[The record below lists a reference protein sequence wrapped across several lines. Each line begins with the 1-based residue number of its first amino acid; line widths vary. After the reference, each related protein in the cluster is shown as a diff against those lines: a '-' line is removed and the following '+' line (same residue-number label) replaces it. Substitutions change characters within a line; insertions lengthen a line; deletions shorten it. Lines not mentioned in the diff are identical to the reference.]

1 MGSYLSKNRLT
12 KFNKSRKI
20 NAYMAKKGNTMTL
33 FRLLSLTALLTL
45 VGCDQ
50 INNQPQEADL
60 QTQDQ
65 KISYL
70 LGMDNGKNIQS
81 MDIDIDIAAFQQG
94 LQDGLTNAEPQLP
107 EDQIK
112 EAIAA
117 FETQMTAKR
126 EEMQQMQQQQT
137 QAQAEANLAAGS
149 AFLTENGAKEGVVTT
164 DSGLQYKVLVAGSG
178 AIPTADSTVEVHYA
192 GRLLDNT
199 EFDSSIKRGVPAQ
212 FGVTQVI
219 AGWTEA
225 LQLMPEGSKWE
236 LYIPA
241 NLAYGPGGTG
251 PIGPNATL
259 IFEVELL
266 QANVG
271 ADAG

>member
-1 MGSYLSKNRLT
+1 MKC
-12 KFNKSRKI
+12 
-20 NAYMAKKGNTMTL
+20 
-33 FRLLSLTALLTL
+33 FRLLSLTALLAL
-45 VGCDQ
+45 AGCDQ

-70 LGMDNGKNIQS
+70 LGMDNGKNIQTIG
-81 MDIDIDIAAFQQG
+81 IDIDTAAFQQG
-94 LQDGLTNAEPQLP
+94 FSDGLSNAEPKLT
-107 EDQIK
+107 EEQIA
-112 EAIAA
+112 EAVQA
-117 FETQMTAKR
+117 FETVMAAKR
-126 EEMQQMQQQQT
+126 EEMQQAEQQASQMQ
-137 QAQAEANLAAGS
+137 ADANLAEGS
-149 AFLTENGAKEGVVTT
+149 AFLAENGAKEGVVTT
-164 DSGLQYKVLVAGSG
+164 ESGLQYRVLVAGSG
-178 AIPTADSTVEVHYA
+178 AKPSLDSMVEVHYA
-192 GRLLDNT
+192 GRLLDGT

-225 LQLMPEGSKWE
+225 LQLMTEGSKWE

-241 NLAYGPGGTG
+241 DLAYGPGGTG

-266 QANVG
+266 QANVASG
-271 ADAG
+271 EG